1 MRRRN
6 SPFYAAHFRNCTGT
20 LSRIALAALSFT
32 RHRWPRLSRLSMGQP
47 AARSRISGD
56 LFRAAAMAAARGT
69 RNTAVTNFPL
79 AAAVAALQAHVFVR
93 LREAVERR
101 SELAQ
106 PHRAH
111 ISLSNTAAA
120 DMAGLVC
127 QSTATVVS

>member
-1 MRRRN
+1 MRGRN
-6 SPFYAAHFRNCTGT
+6 GVFNSAHLRNCTGT

-56 LFRAAAMAAARGT
+56 LFRAAAMAAACRAQ
-69 RNTAVTNFPL
+69 NTAVTNFPL
-79 AAAVAALQAHVFVR
+79 AAATAAVQAHVFVR

-106 PHRAH
+106 SHRSAERR
-111 ISLSNTAAA
+111 
-120 DMAGLVC
+120 
-127 QSTATVVS
+127 